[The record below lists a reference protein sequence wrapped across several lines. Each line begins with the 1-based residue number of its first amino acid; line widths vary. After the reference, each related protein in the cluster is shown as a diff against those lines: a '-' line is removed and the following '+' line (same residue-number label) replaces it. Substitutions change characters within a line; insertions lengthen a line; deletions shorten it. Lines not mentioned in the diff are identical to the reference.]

1 MVTSQGVAI
10 FLTLPKLTARVRKSY
25 TVMHMAILTRALKK
39 TFITKTKEPGLRGS
53 LRAIMRPNLVE
64 VQAVKGI
71 DLEISRGEVVAFI
84 GPNGAGKSTT
94 IKMLTGILHPTS
106 GEATVLGY
114 VPWKDREKLSYKIGS
129 VFGQKSQLWYHL
141 PPVDTFNLLSKIYEM
156 DPSEYL
162 RRREFLVDAFEIGE
176 FMNIP
181 VRKLSLG
188 QRMRCEIAASLLHKP
203 EVVFLDEPTIG
214 LDVVAR
220 QNVRQTLKKWNDQE
234 NITVFLTSHDV
245 GDIEYLA
252 DRVIIINHGQVVL
265 DDKVKNLKYRY
276 LHKKVIDLRVSHAVT
291 DLDVA
296 GVKVLKAKE
305 TGMKLEVDT
314 RVQGIDEVIAAIL
327 RECEVQDIS
336 ISDLPLE
343 DIIAAIYTG
352 KTAADDGANVV
363 EDAGETERVG
373 GFGHD
378 GHDSHDGGSV
388 DVDEAG
394 DSGETSRGEAV

>member
-1 MVTSQGVAI
+1 M
-10 FLTLPKLTARVRKSY
+10 ARVRKSY
-25 TVMHMAILTRALKK
+25 TVMHMAIVTRALKK

-64 VQAVKGI
+64 VQAVRGI
-71 DLEISRGEVVAFI
+71 DLEVSRGEVVAFI

-114 VPWKDREKLSYKIGS
+114 VPWRDREKLSYKIGS

-156 DPSEYL
+156 DPSEHL

-220 QNVRQTLKKWNDQE
+220 QNVRKTLKKWNDQE
-234 NITVFLTSHDV
+234 NMTVFLTSHDV

-252 DRVIIINHGQVVL
+252 DRVIIINNGQVVL
-265 DDKVKNLKYRY
+265 DDLVKNLKYRY
-276 LHKKVIDLRVSHAVT
+276 LHKKVIDLRISRAVK
-291 DLDVA
+291 DFAVA
-296 GVKVLKAKE
+296 GVQVLKAKE

-327 RECEVQDIS
+327 KECEVQDIS
-336 ISDLPLE
+336 ISDPPLE
-343 DIIAAIYTG
+343 DIITAIYTG
-352 KTAADDGANVV
+352 KTGQVAQ
-363 EDAGETERVG
+363 G
-373 GFGHD
+373 GKASQNGKVD
-378 GHDSHDGGSV
+378 QDSHDSHDGGV
-388 DVDEAG
+388 GEAG
-394 DSGETSRGEAV
+394 EGGQVGESGRDCQDGEAGEVGQGEAV